1 MQLLYQIILLIYTGY
16 CEIENYFDIALFL
29 CPHLCVV
36 IVHFTSVHASKS
48 TICSI
53 ICITMLLKKLREK
66 GDLVFI
72 YKVCYINLFIYHS
85 MFFLSVPLG
94 SNYCLMSFSYANTI
108 LYLLWIIIII
118 KYIIFIPYYSS
129 IIQPYSYC
137 FTRLFFKLLKKG
149 DEICVYIVL
158 TNSII
163 TFTYPSV

>member
-1 MQLLYQIILLIYTGY
+1 MDFFLDFLSYLLSDSARTYYVQLLYQIILLIYTGY

-72 YKVCYINLFIYHS
+72 YKVCYINLFYLPFHVLFI
-85 MFFLSVPLG
+85 
-94 SNYCLMSFSYANTI
+94 CSFG
-108 LYLLWIIIII
+108 
-118 KYIIFIPYYSS
+118 
-129 IIQPYSYC
+129 
-137 FTRLFFKLLKKG
+137 FKLLPNVIFLCQHNFVPPL
-149 DEICVYIVL
+149 DYYYHQIYYIYTL
-158 TNSII
+158 L
-163 TFTYPSV
+163 